1 MLENVIQSNVPFIRD
16 ALKEFQDIRVGSLKN
31 DSLVGNFVILQ
42 PLSAI
47 EVSYQEIEMYLA
59 DLDQNIPF
67 MEEYD
72 PVT

>member
-1 MLENVIQSNVPFIRD
+1 MLETAIQSNACFIRD
-16 ALKEFQDIRVGSLKN
+16 ALKEFQYIRVGSLKN
-31 DSLVGNFVILQ
+31 YSLMEKFFISQ
-42 PLSAI
+42 PLSTI